1 MGAGLCLPA
10 SPGWWRA
17 SGRGAAGCERT
28 DGSGLLGLIN
38 HILTFF
44 SVHLSCFLFLH
55 QLMLT
60 CFGTNILSHFL
71 LRGKLDVFLTFLL
84 L

>member
-1 MGAGLCLPA
+1 MGAGLCLPC
-10 SPGWWRA
+10 PWVVGGIWPKGRWLRA
-17 SGRGAAGCERT
+17 T
-28 DGSGLLGLIN
+28 DGLDCLIILITYLLS
-38 HILTFF
+38 